1 MTDAQFISGL
11 KYIFRRKSLKAITFV
26 LGGCR
31 SGKSRHALELAKT
44 LPGNRKV
51 FIATCV
57 PCDDEMEER
66 VARHQKER
74 DKDWKTVEVPALLPE
89 AVLEY
94 SPQADVIL
102 IDCLTFWLSN
112 LLLELDDT
120 EEIIK
125 RIDSLIQSLK
135 QVTCPVILVSNEVG
149 TGIVPENKLARQF
162 RDLVGTS
169 NQKVAACADKVIW
182 MVAGVP
188 SAIK

>member
-1 MTDAQFISGL
+1 MRT
-11 KYIFRRKSLKAITFV
+11 ITFV

-31 SGKSRHALELAKT
+31 SGKSRHALELANA
-44 LPGNRKV
+44 LPGNRKI

-66 VARHQKER
+66 VAKHQKER
-74 DKDWKTVEVPALLPE
+74 DKHWKTAEVPALLPE
-89 AVLEY
+89 ALLEY
-94 SPQADVIL
+94 GPRADVVL
-102 IDCLTFWLSN
+102 VDCLTFWLSN

-120 EEIIK
+120 EEIMK
-125 RIDSLIQSLK
+125 RIDGLTKSLLQID
-135 QVTCPVILVSNEVG
+135 CPVILVSNEVG

-169 NQKVAACADKVIW
+169 NQKVAACADTVVW